1 MIEELLLKKAAGEPI
16 YEIKKPFM
24 RFLRFIVGGQE
35 FLVDLPLVMEIS
47 EPKDIYPVPGSSYF
61 ILGLMNLRGNI
72 MTIYDIRMIFN
83 INAVW
88 KSEHSSILV
97 LSFHNENIGLFVD
110 NVLDI
115 VNIYKEEDI
124 FEDDEF
130 ISGYGIVL
138 GNRKLSILDVEF
150 IINKT

>member
-1 MIEELLLKKAAGEPI
+1 MIEELILKKAAGEPI

-24 RFLRFIVGGQE
+24 RFIRFVVGGNQ
-35 FLVDLPLVMEIS
+35 FLIDLPLVLEIS

-72 MTIYDIRMIFN
+72 ITVYDIRMIFN
-83 INAVW
+83 INSVW
-88 KSEHSSILV
+88 KSEQSSILV

-110 NVLDI
+110 SVIDI
-115 VNIYKEEDI
+115 VSVYKEDDI
-124 FEDDEF
+124 LEDDEF
-130 ISGYGIVL
+130 ISGYGIVF
-138 GNRKLSILDVEF
+138 GGKKLSILDVEF